1 MPGTELNR
9 SGDGDGTAR
18 TVRTVKTVKCLIT
31 FFPATYRTIA
41 AHNGG
46 FIKW

>member
-1 MPGTELNR
+1 MINLLADAADR
-9 SGDGDGTAR
+9 DGDGDG
-18 TVRTVKTVKCLIT
+18 TVKTVKCLIT